1 MSNLFVVFILFLSG
15 ILCFKVDYLI
25 VSVLFSIFCLFHII
39 KKKLSK
45 KYLIVCLLFV
55 LFGLFRIKIHT
66 AIPSISEDKMDF
78 FRKYRDVYGDKYG
91 KDNVIIEMVWENESF
106 NGSGK
111 RIFKLK

>member
-1 MSNLFVVFILFLSG
+1 MEKKF
-15 ILCFKVDYLI
+15 DYLI
-25 VSVLFSIFCLFHII
+25 IYRL
-39 KKKLSK
+39 
-45 KYLIVCLLFV
+45 